1 MRTTVLQRSAVRD
14 VDGPCDVQVINGAA
28 VVFAWFVMV
37 ETKKRSLSQI
47 QAQLL
52 RTS

>member
-1 MRTTVLQRSAVRD
+1 MQVL
-14 VDGPCDVQVINGAA
+14 NGAA
-28 VVFAWFVMV
+28 VVFAWFLMV

-52 RTS
+52 RSDG